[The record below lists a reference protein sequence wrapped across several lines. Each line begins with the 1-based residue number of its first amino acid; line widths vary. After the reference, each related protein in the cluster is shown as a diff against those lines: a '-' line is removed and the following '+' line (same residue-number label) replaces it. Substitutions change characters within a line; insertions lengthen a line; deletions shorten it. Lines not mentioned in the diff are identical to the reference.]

1 MDLGAA
7 ALDESRSLV
16 LKHLDALE
24 GIVAELVC
32 KGELTVDDLARLA
45 PRKRPPEQKEVQ
57 HDSTVARYAQ
67 QRWQAMLFA
76 GDRGCDKHSENAS

>member
-24 GIVAELVC
+24 GIVAELVA
-32 KGELTVDDLARLA
+32 KANSRSTTWLAWRRERDPLNRRRFNMTA
-45 PRKRPPEQKEVQ
+45 
-57 HDSTVARYAQ
+57 
-67 QRWQAMLFA
+67 L
-76 GDRGCDKHSENAS
+76 